1 MKLHARTI
9 KRLATIELPENK
21 QADLLVSQAEA
32 TNAVAG
38 KLQDSLFYALQ
49 SEEGKEAIKVA
60 ANILLEK
67 HGSQGPLQAFRTALQ
82 SASVIVPG
90 EDGNPLYETKT
101 SKDGKTIRKLVKD
114 SGRKVTIQRTKGSNG
129 KLSKQHDIVTPTK
142 RESKVQNK
150 EQQQGEP
157 TGMLDLTAA
166 LVAKFGLENV
176 LSVMVGQQ
184 GYSAVE
190 DAILNIGIRE
200 QAREPRVVE
209 GELIRGAET
218 AHQLVPLH

>member
-1 MKLHARTI
+1 MKLHTRTI
-9 KRLATIELPENK
+9 KKLSAIELPENK
-21 QADLLVSQAEA
+21 HADLLVSQAEA
-32 TNAVAG
+32 THSVAG

-49 SEEGKEAIKVA
+49 SEEGREAIKVA

-82 SASVIVPG
+82 TASVIVPG
-90 EDGNPLYETKT
+90 DDGNPLYETKT

-114 SGRKVTIQRTKGSNG
+114 SDRKVTIQRTKGSNG

-142 RESKVQNK
+142 RESKTQNND
-150 EQQQGEP
+150 QQQGEP
-157 TGMLDLTAA
+157 VGMLEVTAA

-200 QAREPRVVE
+200 QSKEPRVVE
-209 GELIRGAET
+209 GELLREK
-218 AHQLVPLH
+218 QLVPLH